1 VGTHETINMHE
12 IKLERNAVCKKAL
25 DDWANADLSSKQA
38 NCAVALSSIVN
49 EIGILA
55 ITEKG
60 RNGSEGLNLHGDNV
74 TKQILASQ
82 SKRGNDV
89 NRTTVSRVW
98 NEHLAMA
105 YELDPEGTVLLFDP
119 AEVAQIVA
127 EFRNGTRRLRNKP
140 KKRGDGGGNT
150 DKVFTFI
157 HEVAKPMTKAK
168 AVKTI
173 KRIMGACGV
182 SLSDL
187 K

>member
-1 VGTHETINMHE
+1 MDNHETIKMQE

-25 DDWANADLSSKQA
+25 DEWANADLSSKQA
-38 NCAVALSSIVN
+38 NCAVALGSIVN

-60 RNGSEGLNLHGDNV
+60 RTGSEGLNLNGNV
-74 TKQILASQ
+74 TKQILDAQ
-82 SKRGNDV
+82 KKRGNDV

-105 YELDPEGTVLLFDP
+105 YELDPKGTVLLFDP

-127 EFRNGTRRLRNKP
+127 EFRDGTRRLKNKA
-140 KKRGDGGGNT
+140 KKRPDSGGNP
-150 DKVFTFI
+150 DKVFNFI
-157 HEVAKPMTKAK
+157 HNVAKPMTKAK

-182 SLSDL
+182 TLSDL

>member
-1 VGTHETINMHE
+1 MYE
-12 IKLERNAVCKKAL
+12 ITLERNAVCKKAL

-38 NCAVALSSIVN
+38 NCAVALGSIVN

-55 ITEKG
+55 ITTKG
-60 RNGSEGLNLHGDNV
+60 RTGSEGLNLHGDV

-89 NRTTVSRVW
+89 KRATLSRVW
-98 NEHLAMA
+98 NEHLTPA
-105 YELDPEGTVLLFDP
+105 YELDPKGTVLLFDP

-127 EFRNGTRRLRNKP
+127 EFRNGTRRLKNKP
-140 KKRGDGGGNT
+140 KPKPPVPSRNP

-157 HEVAKPMTKAK
+157 NEVAKPMTKAK
-168 AVKTI
+168 AVKSI

-187 K
+187 R

>member
-1 VGTHETINMHE
+1 MHE

-38 NCAVALSSIVN
+38 NCAVALSSI
-49 EIGILA
+49 
-55 ITEKG
+55 
-60 RNGSEGLNLHGDNV
+60 
-74 TKQILASQ
+74 
-82 SKRGNDV
+82 
-89 NRTTVSRVW
+89 SRVW

-157 HEVAKPMTKAK
+157 QNVAKPMTKAK